1 MTIAENKK
9 LLVEVS
15 NVNKT
20 FYSNWGSVNAL
31 YEVNLTCNKG
41 EFVSIVGA
49 SGCGKTTLLRIIA
62 GLENPS
68 GGEVYFEGNKV
79 QGPGSDRAVVFQE
92 PRLFPWL
99 TVEKNTS
106 FGLQGV
112 KSKSEIK
119 KITEESLA
127 LVGLINFK
135 KAYPYELSGG
145 MAQRVAIARALAFE
159 PKALLLDEPF
169 SALDAQTRSRMQLE
183 LIDLWQKT
191 AKTIILVTHDI
202 EEALI
207 LSEKIMIMSPSP
219 GSIKE
224 VLEIPFPYPRNQ
236 DTQDFIELRKYI
248 KKNIS

>member
-49 SGCGKTTLLRIIA
+49 SCCGKTTLLRIIA